1 MERRLG
7 RSILCLS
14 MICSENRFPLFRI
27 MLRSTTEFTMILTR
41 RVFNGAFV
49 AAAAL
54 TAGLIS
60 SAWAST
66 AAPFSEEA
74 FKAAQASGSPIL
86 VEIHADWCPTC
97 KAQHPILEKLT
108 ADPKFKDLKIFL
120 VDFDAMKPV
129 VRQFG
134 AQVQSTLIV
143 FKGSAEQG
151 RSVGDTR
158 EASIASLLDKS
169 L

>member
-1 MERRLG
+1 
-7 RSILCLS
+7 
-14 MICSENRFPLFRI
+14 MIF
-27 MLRSTTEFTMILTR
+27 TR
-41 RVFNGAFV
+41 RFLNGALIAGALAGILAM
-49 AAAAL
+49 AAPL
-54 TAGLIS
+54 VP
-60 SAWAST
+60 AWAST
-66 AAPFSEEA
+66 AVPFSAEA

-97 KAQHPILEKLT
+97 KAQNPILDKLT
-108 ADPKFKDLKIFL
+108 SAEKFKGLKIFR

-129 VRQFG
+129 VKEFG
-134 AQVQSTLIV
+134 AQMQSTLII

-158 EASIASLLDKS
+158 EASIAALLDKS

>member
-1 MERRLG
+1 
-7 RSILCLS
+7 
-14 MICSENRFPLFRI
+14 MIF
-27 MLRSTTEFTMILTR
+27 TR
-41 RVFNGAFV
+41 RVFNGAILTTV
-49 AAAAL
+49 LA
-54 TAGLIS
+54 TAGLLS

-66 AAPFSEEA
+66 AVPFSEEA

-97 KAQHPILEKLT
+97 KAQNPILDKLT
-108 ADPKFKDLKIFL
+108 ADPKFKDLKVFR

-129 VRQFG
+129 VKQFG
-134 AQVQSTLIV
+134 AQMQSTLIV

-151 RSVGDTR
+151 RSVGDTKQD
-158 EASIASLLDKS
+158 SIAALLDKS